1 MHEDETRTTE
11 CAFSIRQAA
20 RPRKRTFVTSSAKFR
35 IARHAPSARAPGAH
49 CPQRTDV
56 LLAATKRRAHR
67 RETPARFPIYRE
79 IPRAFCFI
87 KDILYISRFM
97 EVVGFGVSNVFAI
110 KQNSKRRTTRAPS
123 PAFSGDFRADPA
135 PWDAAPA
142 DRALRRS
149 RSPGKIQNRAL
160 RAFSAA
166 RTPHFPQGYH
176 AEHSR

>member
-20 RPRKRTFVTSSAKFR
+20 RPRKRTFVTSSAKFQ
-35 IARHAPSARAPGAH
+35 IARHAPGARAPGAH
-49 CPQRTDV
+49 CPQMADV
-56 LLAATKRRAHR
+56 LLTATKRRTHR

-79 IPRAFCFI
+79 FPRAFCFI

-110 KQNSKRRTTRAPS
+110 KQNSKRRTTRAVPHVFRRFS
-123 PAFSGDFRADPA
+123 RRSGDLGRR
-135 PWDAAPA
+135 PA

-149 RSPGKIQNRAL
+149 RSPSKIQNRAL
-160 RAFSAA
+160 RAFSGAL
-166 RTPHFPQGYH
+166 TPHFPQGYH
-176 AEHSR
+176 GEHVR